1 MKNCLFKYKSHL
13 ATAFIGL
20 CLVST
25 GCTDK
30 FEEIN
35 TDPKGVDD
43 SVTDMVDKIQSPLD
57 NIIPPQEHRY
67 QLWANLTTDIFAG
80 FMMGVNDFGGS
91 NNYNY
96 QLRPDHCAQT
106 YDDFYLYVFKYTSQY
121 IPQCK
126 ALERFELAAMM
137 QIANVAAILPV
148 VTSYGPAQYSC
159 VLEGSD
165 TYYYDSEETIY
176 KRLFQDLK
184 EAVEWLKDFRD
195 SSPSQDLLD
204 DFKRADKVCDGDIDK
219 WIKFANT
226 LRLRIAMQ
234 LVKVYPDSQKEAE
247 DAVRDG
253 VLTNSDSDVVLKSG
267 LMLFRIEDLWNDT
280 RANANIISILQGYS
294 DPRLERWFATN
305 NADIYST
312 DDELSPVVEKATKY
326 LGVRQGVPMTR
337 TEYQGYSKTSR
348 VGIPEQGPRPV
359 LRVAEAYFLRAEGML
374 RNWNMGDGTPESLY
388 NEGIHSAWAS
398 VLGDESG
405 WAGTYESYI
414 NGFINTEEGGDF
426 DWELFEGGFGSAP
439 YINYRNQEYNYYIE
453 ENGKQVG
460 INRIS
465 VRWHDEDSPEKKL
478 QRIITQKWISF
489 FPTLSSVAWTEYRR
503 TGYPKLI
510 PIPSDL
516 NYSNGAIDTELQ
528 IRRLPFTQSEYR
540 GNTEEV
546 NKALGL
552 LKGPDNGGT
561 RLWWDVDLSLI
572 HI

>member
-126 ALERFELAAMM
+126 VLERFELAAMM

-561 RLWWDVDLSLI
+561 RLWWDVDKGNFE
-572 HI
+572 

>member
-426 DWELFEGGFGSAP
+426 DWEMFEGGFGSAP

-561 RLWWDVDLSLI
+561 RLWWDVDKGNFE
-572 HI
+572 

>member
-106 YDDFYLYVFKYTSQY
+106 YYELYLYVFKYTSQY

-561 RLWWDVDLSLI
+561 RLWWDVDKGNFE
-572 HI
+572 

>member
-552 LKGPDNGGT
+552 LKGPDNGCT
-561 RLWWDVDLSLI
+561 RLWWDVDKGNFE
-572 HI
+572 

>member
-137 QIANVAAILPV
+137 QIANVTAILPV

-561 RLWWDVDLSLI
+561 RLWWDVDKGNFE
-572 HI
+572 

>member
-96 QLRPDHCAQT
+96 QPRPDHCAQT

-561 RLWWDVDLSLI
+561 RLWWDVDKGNFE
-572 HI
+572 

>member
-35 TDPKGVDD
+35 TNPKGVDD

-561 RLWWDVDLSLI
+561 RLWWDVDKGNFE
-572 HI
+572 

>member
-326 LGVRQGVPMTR
+326 LGVRQGVPLTR

-561 RLWWDVDLSLI
+561 RLWWDVDKGNFE
-572 HI
+572 

>member
-405 WAGTYESYI
+405 WTGTYESYI

-561 RLWWDVDLSLI
+561 RLWWDVDKGNFE
-572 HI
+572 

>member
-478 QRIITQKWISF
+478 QRITQKWISF

-561 RLWWDVDLSLI
+561 RLWWDVDKGNFE
-572 HI
+572 

>member
-489 FPTLSSVAWTEYRR
+489 FPTLSSVVWTEYRR

-561 RLWWDVDLSLI
+561 RLWWDVDKGNFE
-572 HI
+572 

>member
-348 VGIPEQGPRPV
+348 VGIPEQGPRPA

-561 RLWWDVDLSLI
+561 RLWWDVDKGNFE
-572 HI
+572 

>member
-35 TDPKGVDD
+35 TNPKGVDD

-184 EAVEWLKDFRD
+184 DAVKWLKDFRD

-204 DFKRADKVCDGDIDK
+204 DFKRADKVCDGNVDK

-234 LVKVYPDSQKEAE
+234 LVKVYPDSQKEA

-374 RNWNMGDGTPESLY
+374 RNWNMGDGTPKSLY
-388 NEGIHSAWAS
+388 NEGIRSAWAS

-465 VRWHDEDSPEKKL
+465 VKWHDEDSPEKKL

-561 RLWWDVDLSLI
+561 RLWWDVDKGNFE
-572 HI
+572 

>member
-35 TDPKGVDD
+35 TNPKGVDD

-184 EAVEWLKDFRD
+184 DAVKWLKDFRD

-204 DFKRADKVCDGDIDK
+204 DFKRADKVCDGNVDK

-305 NADIYST
+305 NADIYSM

-374 RNWNMGDGTPESLY
+374 RNWNMGDGTPKSLY
-388 NEGIHSAWAS
+388 NEGIRSAWAS

-465 VRWHDEDSPEKKL
+465 VKWHDEDSPEKKL

-561 RLWWDVDLSLI
+561 RLWWDVDKGNFE
-572 HI
+572 

>member
-465 VRWHDEDSPEKKL
+465 VRWHDEDSPDKKL

-561 RLWWDVDLSLI
+561 RLWWDVDKGNFE
-572 HI
+572 

>member
-35 TDPKGVDD
+35 TNPKGVDD

-184 EAVEWLKDFRD
+184 DAVKWLKDFRD

-204 DFKRADKVCDGDIDK
+204 DFKRADKVCDGNVDK

-374 RNWNMGDGTPESLY
+374 RNWNMGDGTPKSLY
-388 NEGIHSAWAS
+388 NEGIRSAWAS

-405 WAGTYESYI
+405 WSCTYESYI

-426 DWELFEGGFGSAP
+426 DWELFEGVFGSAP

-465 VRWHDEDSPEKKL
+465 VKWHDEDSPEKKL

-561 RLWWDVDLSLI
+561 RLWWDVDKGNFE
-572 HI
+572 

>member
-1 MKNCLFKYKSHL
+1 
-13 ATAFIGL
+13 
-20 CLVST
+20 
-25 GCTDK
+25 
-30 FEEIN
+30 
-35 TDPKGVDD
+35 
-43 SVTDMVDKIQSPLD
+43 
-57 NIIPPQEHRY
+57 
-67 QLWANLTTDIFAG
+67 
-80 FMMGVNDFGGS
+80 
-91 NNYNY
+91 
-96 QLRPDHCAQT
+96 
-106 YDDFYLYVFKYTSQY
+106 
-121 IPQCK
+121 
-126 ALERFELAAMM
+126 MM

-337 TEYQGYSKTSR
+337 TGYQGYSKTSR

-510 PIPSDL
+510 PIPSDF

-561 RLWWDVDLSLI
+561 RLWWDVDKGNFE
-572 HI
+572 

>member
-510 PIPSDL
+510 PIPSDW

-561 RLWWDVDLSLI
+561 RLWWDVDKGNFE
-572 HI
+572 

>member
-184 EAVEWLKDFRD
+184 QAVEWLKDFRD

-561 RLWWDVDLSLI
+561 RLWWDVDKGNFE
-572 HI
+572 

>member
-426 DWELFEGGFGSAP
+426 DWELFEGGFGSDP

-561 RLWWDVDLSLI
+561 RLWWDVDKGNFE
-572 HI
+572 

>member
-195 SSPSQDLLD
+195 SSPSQDILD

-561 RLWWDVDLSLI
+561 RLWWDVDKGNFE
-572 HI
+572 

>member
-552 LKGPDNGGT
+552 LKEPDNGGT
-561 RLWWDVDLSLI
+561 RLWWDVDKGNFE
-572 HI
+572 

>member
-439 YINYRNQEYNYYIE
+439 YINYCNQEYNYYIE

-561 RLWWDVDLSLI
+561 RLWWDVDKGNFE
-572 HI
+572 

>member
-204 DFKRADKVCDGDIDK
+204 DFKRADKVCDGDIDI
-219 WIKFANT
+219 WIKCANT

-561 RLWWDVDLSLI
+561 RLWWDVDKGNFE
-572 HI
+572 

>member
-552 LKGPDNGGT
+552 LKVPDNGGT
-561 RLWWDVDLSLI
+561 RLWWDVDKGNFE
-572 HI
+572 

>member
-148 VTSYGPAQYSC
+148 VTTYGPAQYSC

-561 RLWWDVDLSLI
+561 RLWWDVDKGNFE
-572 HI
+572 

>member
-267 LMLFRIEDLWNDT
+267 LMLFRIEDLWTDT

-561 RLWWDVDLSLI
+561 RLWWDVDKGNFE
-572 HI
+572 

>member
-528 IRRLPFTQSEYR
+528 IRRLPLTQSEYR

-561 RLWWDVDLSLI
+561 RLWWDVDKGNFE
-572 HI
+572 

>member
-561 RLWWDVDLSLI
+561 RLWWDVDI
-572 HI
+572 YIPP

>member
-57 NIIPPQEHRY
+57 NISPPQEHRY

-561 RLWWDVDLSLI
+561 RLWWDVDKGNFE
-572 HI
+572 

>member
-312 DDELSPVVEKATKY
+312 DDELAPVVEKATKY

-561 RLWWDVDLSLI
+561 RLWWDVDKGNFE
-572 HI
+572 

>member
-552 LKGPDNGGT
+552 LKGPDNGCLLYTSPSPRDT
-561 RLWWDVDLSLI
+561 R
-572 HI
+572 

>member
-312 DDELSPVVEKATKY
+312 DDELSTVVEKATKY

-561 RLWWDVDLSLI
+561 RLWWDVDKGNFE
-572 HI
+572 

>member
-561 RLWWDVDLSLI
+561 RLWGDVDKGNFE
-572 HI
+572 

>member
-148 VTSYGPAQYSC
+148 VTSYGPAQYYC

-561 RLWWDVDLSLI
+561 RLWWDVDKGNFE
-572 HI
+572 

>member
-20 CLVST
+20 CLVSA

-561 RLWWDVDLSLI
+561 RLWWDVDKGNFE
-572 HI
+572 

>member
-1 MKNCLFKYKSHL
+1 MKNCLFKYKFHL

-561 RLWWDVDLSLI
+561 RLWWDVDKGNFE
-572 HI
+572 

>member
-1 MKNCLFKYKSHL
+1 MKKLIRY
-13 ATAFIGL
+13 
-20 CLVST
+20 
-25 GCTDK
+25 
-30 FEEIN
+30 
-35 TDPKGVDD
+35 PKGVDD

-148 VTSYGPAQYSC
+148 VTSYSPAQYSC

-348 VGIPEQGPRPV
+348 VGIPEQGGRYCV
-359 LRVAEAYFLRAEGML
+359 WLRLIF
-374 RNWNMGDGTPESLY
+374 
-388 NEGIHSAWAS
+388 
-398 VLGDESG
+398 
-405 WAGTYESYI
+405 
-414 NGFINTEEGGDF
+414 
-426 DWELFEGGFGSAP
+426 
-439 YINYRNQEYNYYIE
+439 
-453 ENGKQVG
+453 
-460 INRIS
+460 S
-465 VRWHDEDSPEKKL
+465 VRK
-478 QRIITQKWISF
+478 
-489 FPTLSSVAWTEYRR
+489 VC
-503 TGYPKLI
+503 
-510 PIPSDL
+510 
-516 NYSNGAIDTELQ
+516 
-528 IRRLPFTQSEYR
+528 
-540 GNTEEV
+540 
-546 NKALGL
+546 
-552 LKGPDNGGT
+552 
-561 RLWWDVDLSLI
+561 
-572 HI
+572 

>member
-20 CLVST
+20 CLVFT
-25 GCTDK
+25 GCSDK

-561 RLWWDVDLSLI
+561 RLWWDVDKGNFE
-572 HI
+572 

>member
-267 LMLFRIEDLWNDT
+267 LMLFRIEDLCNDT

-561 RLWWDVDLSLI
+561 RLWWDVDKGNFE
-572 HI
+572 